1 MERRFFFG
9 RGSLGVEVQETS
21 TNENDGRKI
30 KHNIN
35 AIRKL
40 SSVFCFFHTN
50 KSCVT
55 TSDENES
62 QETTEKAVECSWLAA
77 YEWGSPSLAKRRDES
92 WRWSWWCWRR
102 VRTGLDLKVREI
114 IWLFPFCTA
123 NKLII
128 SWIHKPSIS
137 PPPHPSHR
145 PILQIHVNK
154 WINGWRRQ

>member
-21 TNENDGRKI
+21 TNENDERKI

-40 SSVFCFFHTN
+40 SSVFFFHTN

-62 QETTEKAVECSWLAA
+62 QETTEKAVKCSLLAA
-77 YEWGSPSLAKRRDES
+77 YE
-92 WRWSWWCWRR
+92 
-102 VRTGLDLKVREI
+102 
-114 IWLFPFCTA
+114 
-123 NKLII
+123 
-128 SWIHKPSIS
+128 
-137 PPPHPSHR
+137 
-145 PILQIHVNK
+145 
-154 WINGWRRQ
+154 